1 MQGAPHT
8 LQGELHTC
16 TQGPHPGKAFS
27 VGKLDWVDP
36 PAQTLTVL
44 GSDPL
49 RSAPKRGRSRGLPEQ
64 PDEV

>member
-1 MQGAPHT
+1 M
-8 LQGELHTC
+8 LHTHYKESC
-16 TQGPHPGKAFS
+16 THAPGANPGKAFS
-27 VGKLDWVDP
+27 VGKLDWADP
-36 PAQTLTVL
+36 PAQTLVVL